1 MRTDC
6 FAHKRNSCT
15 ALKVKQCEGCSFYKT
30 KEQFELDQQK
40 ALERIRS
47 LDVEKQEHIF
57 EKYYGG
63 KLEVIADES

>member
-6 FAHKRNSCT
+6 FAYKRNSCT

-30 KEQFELDQQK
+30 KEQFEMNQRK
-40 ALERIRS
+40 ALERIRT
-47 LDVEKQEHIF
+47 LDVEKQQRIF

-63 KLEVIADES
+63 EKA